1 MAERFDEKKGLLNAL
16 KTALKSDNFIMAV
29 FNMLFGDNNGAKEVE
44 YELKRAGQENTLNEV
59 VSVHRFF
66 KSGLDESKL
75 GQVKDVFKARSLFKK
90 MGGLKGKSVD
100 FYRKVLVKT
109 LKKPGQLMAFIYI
122 VKAIV
127 TLGYPI
133 DDVIAMPVAVKF
145 FMGLLETAAEV
156 AEEER
161 VEQQPSLNEQITV
174 NKLRRSL
181 KHASHK
187 KQINEEIEDRY
198 GGRMPVNV
206 YTGRFQPFH
215 LGHLSNLEEAAKR
228 GLRTVICP
236 VMAGKT
242 AKSIA
247 AHPFNG
253 EVEDEMFGRLKST
266 YSDLIADIIPIPR
279 PSLDM
284 WVEAIR
290 ERGMEPITWTT
301 GMDRKPSYEA
311 MIQRYGQDFN
321 LVDNF
326 EVIGLDKDMDAEG
339 GSASNTAGISGT
351 AVRQCLV
358 NGDEEGFKEQM
369 PQCLWDMYDA
379 FRQALMPAQQTITE
393 SVAYKDFKKHLN
405 KGLNELLK

>member
-1 MAERFDEKKGLLNAL
+1 MVEQFDEKKGLLNAL

-29 FNMLFGDNNGAKEVE
+29 FNMLFGNNGSAKEVE
-44 YELKRAGQENTLNEV
+44 YELKRAGQENTLKEV

-66 KSGLDESKL
+66 KSGLNESKL

-109 LKKPGQLMAFIYI
+109 LKKPGQLMAFMYI

-133 DDVIAMPVAVKF
+133 DDVIAMPVAIKF

-156 AEEER
+156 AEEEKG
-161 VEQQPSLNEQITV
+161 EEQPSLNEQITV

-284 WVEAIR
+284 WVDAIR

-301 GMDRKPSYEA
+301 GMDRKPAYEA
-311 MIQRYGQDFN
+311 MIQRYGKDFN

-326 EVIGLDKDMDAEG
+326 EVIGLDKDMGADG

-351 AVRQCLV
+351 AVRQCLA

-393 SVAYKDFKKHLN
+393 SVAYRDFKKRLN

>member
-1 MAERFDEKKGLLNAL
+1 MAEQFNEKEGLLKAL
-16 KTALKSDNFIMAV
+16 KTALKSDDFIMAV
-29 FNMLFGDNNGAKEVE
+29 FDMLFGDDDAAKRVE
-44 YELKRAGQENTLNEV
+44 FELKRASQENTLNEM

-66 KSGLDESKL
+66 KSNLDESKL
-75 GQVKDVFKARSLFKK
+75 GKVRDMLRARGLFKK

-100 FYRKVLVKT
+100 FYRKVLIET
-109 LKKPGQLMAFIYI
+109 LKKPGQVIALLYI

-133 DDVIAMPVAVKF
+133 DDVIAMPVAIKF

-161 VEQQPSLNEQITV
+161 GEQASINEQITV
-174 NKLRRSL
+174 NKLRRCL

-215 LGHLSNLEEAAKR
+215 LGHLSNLQEAAKR

-253 EVEDEMFGRLKST
+253 ELENEMFDRLKSA

-284 WVEAIR
+284 WVDAIR

-351 AVRQCLV
+351 AIRQCLV
-358 NGDEEGFKEQM
+358 NGDEEGFKEQR

-379 FRQALMPAQQTITE
+379 FRQALMPAQQTALSEEELMQKRIDE
-393 SVAYKDFKKHLN
+393 AIDRLLN
-405 KGLNELLK
+405 IK

>member
-1 MAERFDEKKGLLNAL
+1 
-16 KTALKSDNFIMAV
+16 
-29 FNMLFGDNNGAKEVE
+29 
-44 YELKRAGQENTLNEV
+44 
-59 VSVHRFF
+59 
-66 KSGLDESKL
+66 
-75 GQVKDVFKARSLFKK
+75 
-90 MGGLKGKSVD
+90 
-100 FYRKVLVKT
+100 
-109 LKKPGQLMAFIYI
+109 
-122 VKAIV
+122 
-127 TLGYPI
+127 
-133 DDVIAMPVAVKF
+133 
-145 FMGLLETAAEV
+145 
-156 AEEER
+156 
-161 VEQQPSLNEQITV
+161 
-174 NKLRRSL
+174 
-181 KHASHK
+181 
-187 KQINEEIEDRY
+187 
-198 GGRMPVNV
+198 MPVNV

-215 LGHLSNLEEAAKR
+215 LGHLSNLQEAAKR

-253 EVEDEMFGRLKST
+253 ELEDEMFGRLKSA

-284 WVEAIR
+284 WVDAIR

-326 EVIGLDKDMDAEG
+326 EVIGLDKDTDAEG

-393 SVAYKDFKKHLN
+393 SVAYRDFKRYLN

>member
-1 MAERFDEKKGLLNAL
+1 MVEQFDEKKGLLNAL

-29 FNMLFGDNNGAKEVE
+29 FNMLFGNNDSAKEVE

-66 KSGLDESKL
+66 KSDLNESKL
-75 GQVKDVFKARSLFKK
+75 GQVKDIFKARHLFKK
-90 MGGLKGKSVD
+90 IGGLRGKSVD

-109 LKKPGQLMAFIYI
+109 LKKPGQLMAFMYI

-133 DDVIAMPVAVKF
+133 DDVIAMPVAIKF

-156 AEEER
+156 AEEEKT
-161 VEQQPSLNEQITV
+161 EEQPSLNEQITV
-174 NKLRRSL
+174 NKLRRCL

-253 EVEDEMFGRLKST
+253 EVEDEMFGRLKSA

-284 WVEAIR
+284 WVDAIR

-379 FRQALMPAQQTITE
+379 FRQALMPAQQTALSEEELTQKRIDE
-393 SVAYKDFKKHLN
+393 AIDRLLN
-405 KGLNELLK
+405 IK

>member
-1 MAERFDEKKGLLNAL
+1 MAEQFNEKEGLLNAL

-29 FNMLFGDNNGAKEVE
+29 FNMIFGDDSAAKEVE

-59 VSVHRFF
+59 VAVHRFF
-66 KSGLDESKL
+66 KSRIDESKL
-75 GQVKDVFKARSLFKK
+75 GNVVDALKARSMFKK
-90 MGGLKGKSVD
+90 LGGLSGKSPD

-109 LKKPGQLMAFIYI
+109 LKKPGQLIAFLYI
-122 VKAIV
+122 IKAIV

-133 DDVIAMPVAVKF
+133 DDVIAMPVAIKF
-145 FMGLLETAAEV
+145 FMGLLKTAVEV
-156 AEEER
+156 SEEEEE
-161 VEQQPSLNEQITV
+161 EQANINEQITV
-174 NKLRRSL
+174 NRLRRSL
-181 KHASHK
+181 KHANHRK
-187 KQINEEIEDRY
+187 TINEEIEDRY

-253 EVEDEMFGRLKST
+253 ELEDEMFNRLKSA
-266 YSDLIADIIPIPR
+266 YSDLIADIIPISR
-279 PSLDM
+279 PSLDT

-351 AVRQCLV
+351 AIRQCLV
-358 NGDEEGFKEQM
+358 NGNEEGFKKQM
-369 PQCLWDMYDA
+369 PQCLWDMYEQ
-379 FRQALMPAQQTITE
+379 FREALMPAQQTITE
-393 SVAYKDFKKHLN
+393 SKAYEDFRKYLN